1 MKQSIFFLGLIFIL
15 SLEACQKKATA
26 NAPTDKGLTYT
37 KETVS
42 YKQMTGINQNL
53 LNLDVYFDSEKLSPK
68 PVIVWIHGGG
78 WCIGDK
84 ANQMENKK
92 QLFASLGYIL
102 VSVNYRLS
110 PFPYQINNQGR
121 IKFPVHN
128 VDIADAIKWITDHIT
143 TYGGDTNQIV
153 LLGHS
158 AGAHLVALT
167 GTNQNFLQQAGVQI
181 EHIKGIACIDTRMY
195 DVYDVIQNHN
205 NPDDMY
211 LNAFGTDPQDNI
223 AASPIRQLNN
233 HSYIPK
239 FFVAKRGNYDR
250 IIRANQFINALQQAG
265 AEVAELEANIYTHSE
280 INDAIGAENET
291 IITPALVSFIKNCLN
306 ND

>member
-1 MKQSIFFLGLIFIL
+1 MKQYIFLGLIFIL
-15 SLEACQKKATA
+15 NLEACQKKATA
-26 NAPTDKGLTYT
+26 NTPTDKGLTYT
-37 KETVS
+37 KQTVS
-42 YKQMTGINQNL
+42 YKQLPGVSQNL
-53 LNLDVYFDSEKLSPK
+53 LDLDVYYDVEKLSPK
-68 PVIVWIHGGG
+68 PIIIWIHGGG

-92 QLFASLGYIL
+92 KLFASLGFIL

-110 PFPYQINNQGR
+110 PFPYQINNPGR

-128 VDIADAIKWITDHIT
+128 VDIVDAIKWISENISQ
-143 TYGGDTNQIV
+143 YGGDPNQII

-167 GTNQNFLQQAGVQI
+167 GTNQSFLQQAGVPT

-195 DVYDVIQNHN
+195 DVYDVIQNQN

-211 LNAFGTDPQDNI
+211 INAFGTDPQMNLD
-223 AASPIRQLNN
+223 ASPIRNLNN
-233 HSYIPK
+233 TYYPK

-250 IIRANQFINALQQAG
+250 INRANRFINALQQAG
-265 AEVAELEANIYTHSE
+265 VNVTELEANIYTHSE
-280 INDAIGAENET
+280 INAAIGAANEMV
-291 IITPALVSFIKNCLN
+291 ITPALIDFIKNCFN

>member
-1 MKQSIFFLGLIFIL
+1 MKKYLVLLFIL
-15 SLEACQKKATA
+15 FLELSACKKEVSD
-26 NAPTDKGLTYT
+26 NPPTNDSLTYT

-42 YKQMTGINQNL
+42 YKQVPGVNQNL
-53 LNLDVYFDSEKLSPK
+53 LNLDIYFDAGKLSPK

-84 ANQMENKK
+84 ANQMANKK

-110 PFPYQINNQGR
+110 PFPYQINNPNR

-128 VDIADAIKWITDHIT
+128 IDIADAIKWISENIS
-143 TYGGDTNQIV
+143 TYGGDPTKII

-167 GTNQNFLQQAGVQI
+167 GTNRSFLQQANVPVQN
-181 EHIKGIACIDTRMY
+181 IKGIACIDTKMY
-195 DVYDVIQNHN
+195 DVYDVIQNQN

-211 LNAFGTDPQDNI
+211 LNAFGTDPQENI

-233 HSYIPK
+233 HSYFPK
-239 FFVAKRGNYDR
+239 FFVAKRGSYDR

-265 AEVAELEANIYTHSE
+265 IEVTEIEANMYSHSE

-291 IITPALVSFIKNCLN
+291 VITPALVNFIKNCLN

>member
-1 MKQSIFFLGLIFIL
+1 MKNILLGFFFTLTFV
-15 SLEACQKKATA
+15 ACQKKASSNNNEIA
-26 NAPTDKGLTYT
+26 DNSLSYT
-37 KETVS
+37 RQTIS
-42 YKQMTGINQNL
+42 YKHLPGIQQNL
-53 LNLDVYFDSEKLSPK
+53 LDLDVYYGAEKLSPK
-68 PVIVWIHGGG
+68 PVIIWIHGGG

-92 QLFASLGYIL
+92 RLFASLGYIL

-110 PFPYQINNQGR
+110 PFPYQINNPDR

-128 VDIADAIKWITDHIT
+128 IDIADAIKWISDNISQ
-143 TYGGDTNQIV
+143 YGGDPTKII

-167 GTNQNFLQQAGVQI
+167 GTNQSFLQQANVSV

-195 DVYDVIQNHN
+195 DVYDVIQHQN
-205 NPDDMY
+205 NPDDMHV
-211 LNAFGTDPQDNI
+211 NAFGTDPQMNTE
-223 AASPIRQLNN
+223 ASPIRHLN
-233 HSYIPK
+233 HTYFPK

-250 IIRANQFINALQQAG
+250 ISKANQFIDALQQAG
-265 AEVAELEANIYTHSE
+265 VEVTELEANMYTHSE

>member
-1 MKQSIFFLGLIFIL
+1 MKKYLVLLFIL
-15 SLEACQKKATA
+15 FLELSACKKEVSD
-26 NAPTDKGLTYT
+26 NPPTNDSLTYT

-42 YKQMTGINQNL
+42 YKQVPGINQNL

-110 PFPYQINNQGR
+110 PFPYQINNPGR

-128 VDIADAIKWITDHIT
+128 VDIADALKWIYDHIT
-143 TYGGDTNQIV
+143 TYGGDPNQIV

-167 GTNQNFLQQAGVQI
+167 GTNQNFLQQAGVPI

-195 DVYDVIQNHN
+195 DVYDVIQNQN

-211 LNAFGTDPQDNI
+211 LNAFGTDPQENI

-233 HSYIPK
+233 HSYFPK
-239 FFVAKRGNYDR
+239 FFVAKRGNFDR
-250 IIRANQFINALQQAG
+250 INRANQFINALQQAG
-265 AEVAELEANIYTHSE
+265 IEVTEIEANMYSHSE

-291 IITPALVSFIKNCLN
+291 VITPALVGFIKNCLN